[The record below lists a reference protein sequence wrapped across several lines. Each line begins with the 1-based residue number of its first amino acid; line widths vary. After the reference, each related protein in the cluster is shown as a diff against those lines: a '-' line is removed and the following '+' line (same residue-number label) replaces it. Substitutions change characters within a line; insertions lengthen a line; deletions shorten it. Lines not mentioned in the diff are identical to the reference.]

1 MIIKSQ
7 KKFSAK
13 LWIFSGVLTLVVLI
27 VAFGG
32 WSITTNIS
40 GAIVTSG
47 VIQGTSKTIVIQD
60 TQGGKISTIYVSEG
74 QEVRKNQK
82 LIDFNAD
89 ELETEYSIVRDQ
101 LVELLAKRARLEAE
115 LSQLESIDFT
125 ELELIATHK
134 IVEKQKNAQSQI
146 FISKKEIIEK
156 QVEQLNQRIVQIE
169 SLIKGLNE
177 QKVFLTNEIRIVEE
191 LLLDKENLLQRQLI
205 QNASVIEL
213 RRDINQLQSRSAS
226 LSAEISKNA
235 AEKNE
240 VGLEIIKLR
249 AQNQENA
256 LTEIRDQQFRE
267 MELKERFAQLKTKIT
282 ERTLYSPIDGE
293 VFELNFLNSG
303 AVVRP
308 AEKIMGIVPADSKY
322 VIEAKISPLDVDE
335 TFTGQGV
342 RISFPSLPREQE
354 LYLYSKIL
362 GISADTYEDER
373 NGQSYYKAI
382 IDLPNTEINKLP
394 SYFQIRPGMI
404 AETYILK
411 RDRSVAFYLTQPFT
425 RFFDK
430 AFRE

>member
-226 LSAEISKNA
+226 LSAEI
-235 AEKNE
+235 
-240 VGLEIIKLR
+240 IKLR